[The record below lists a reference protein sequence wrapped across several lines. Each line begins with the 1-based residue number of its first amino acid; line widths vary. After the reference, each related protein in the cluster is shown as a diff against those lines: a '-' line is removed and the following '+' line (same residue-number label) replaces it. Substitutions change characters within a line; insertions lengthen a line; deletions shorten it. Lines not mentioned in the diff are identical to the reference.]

1 MSEIRVSIPAVE
13 GRSERSTWWRN
24 TEAMEEGRELRMDI
38 WALEGDDSP
47 GKMNV
52 TVKRWWLTSRFAN
65 SASGMRWPTPGL
77 GMIAICGMFASAINT
92 KLREFNVIKSVL
104 YIAFLICAIWLTT
117 YSQCLYIASLRL

>member
-92 KLREFNVIKSVL
+92 KLREFNVIKSVFVSPSLFVL
-104 YIAFLICAIWLTT
+104 YG
-117 YSQCLYIASLRL
+117 